1 MRLIRFAVLEMDP
14 APNGWDSWEVAIGEV
29 ELSTLQVVNETS
41 DEETKRRLLIKAE
54 VSLVKYPE
62 VDFANRLIIPSE
74 ERVLCESAIEDVANL
89 ISLLGKCS
97 RTICS
102 PSLCVA
108 LVPDSETEITFLEKS
123 EGILVRPYNHQT
135 HHYQLGSSL
144 KTLFSFS
151 DRMDGVALLSET
163 YSTGDQSARYQNF
176 MRLYELAFAS
186 SFPEL
191 AKKLIRFLPPFYG
204 YESKEVNHWVDLRTA
219 VSYADQRKY
228 HRISLDA
235 NFRKNLLRMEQAA
248 IDILFNKL
256 RWNDPSPNR
265 RNNWTPPV
273 ITYSPRSEF
282 VVEGDT
288 STMKVMIQHYDDF
301 GVFPKDE
308 GVVYEPDEAGW
319 YVRSAVE

>member
-29 ELSTLQVVNETS
+29 ELSTLRVL
-41 DEETKRRLLIKAE
+41 DEPPDDDNKRRLLIKAE
-54 VSLVKYPE
+54 ITLSKYPE
-62 VDFANRLIIPSE
+62 VDTANRLIIPKP
-74 ERVLCESAIEDVANL
+74 ERVQCESAIEDVANL

-108 LVPDSETEITFLEKS
+108 LVPESETEIEFLEKS
-123 EGILVRPYNHQT
+123 NGIRIRPYSHQT
-135 HHYQLGSSL
+135 YHYQLGSSL

-163 YSTGDQSARYQNF
+163 YSNGDQSARYQNF

-204 YESKEVNHWVDLRTA
+204 YETREINHWMDLRAA
-219 VSYADQRKY
+219 VSYVDQRKNN
-228 HRISLDA
+228 RISLDTG
-235 NFRKNLLRMEQAA
+235 FRRNLLRMEQAA

-265 RNNWTPPV
+265 RNNWTPPAV
-273 ITYSPRSEF
+273 TYSPRSDF

-288 STMKVMIQHYDDF
+288 STMKVAIQHYDDF
-301 GVFPKDE
+301 GVFPKDD
-308 GVVYEPDEAGW
+308 GVIYEPDEAGW
-319 YVRSAVE
+319 YVRAVVD